1 MMRSELVFGAM
12 AYVSNRFLLTNLTAM
27 ATRKLHKSNRRIE
40 DTTNDVFVRFS
51 RANPIAGTP
60 YAGNLQL
67 FPCAAQAEI
76 PSLGEDLKQSV
87 A

>member
-12 AYVSNRFLLTNLTAM
+12 AYVSNRFLLTNLTAK
-27 ATRKLHKSNRRIE
+27 ATRKLHKSNHRTE
-40 DTTNDVFVRFS
+40 DTTNEVLVRFS
-51 RANPIAGTP
+51 RANPIAGSP

-67 FPCAAQAEI
+67 FPYAAQAKI
-76 PSLGEDLKQSV
+76 PSPGEDLKQSV

>member
-1 MMRSELVFGAM
+1 MIRSELVFGAM
-12 AYVSNRFLLTNLTAM
+12 AYVSNRFLLTNLTTK
-27 ATRKLHKSNRRIE
+27 ATRKLHKSNHRIE
-40 DTTNDVFVRFS
+40 DTTNDILVRFS
-51 RANPIAGTP
+51 RANPIAGAP

-67 FPCAAQAEI
+67 FPCAAQGEI